1 MATDEQVSGNGKGK
15 RIWVPLGIGCGGILA
30 ILILLGGIFLWAGWQ
45 GVQEA
50 PTLFEGSA
58 PQGLSG
64 VGYSL
69 TPDQAGI
76 QAELGPPEAF
86 TLLFYEEETLDGSL
100 RDVRLESWD
109 YYSHGVGYTFI
120 NGELTGEDEL
130 DISEIGKL
138 APMSYDP
145 EQFRAY
151 MSLDEVLAA
160 AGLDTYLE
168 IPLEKEFLKNGD
180 LYYGESLT
188 FGLVGGELRYLEAL
202 ALIEERE

>member
-1 MATDEQVSGNGKGK
+1 M
-15 RIWVPLGIGCGGILA
+15 
-30 ILILLGGIFLWAGWQ
+30 
-45 GVQEA
+45 
-50 PTLFEGSA
+50 
-58 PQGLSG
+58 
-64 VGYSL
+64 
-69 TPDQAGI
+69 
-76 QAELGPPEAF
+76 
-86 TLLFYEEETLDGSL
+86 
-100 RDVRLESWD
+100 
-109 YYSHGVGYTFI
+109 GYTFI

-138 APMSYDP
+138 APMPYDP

-160 AGLDTYLE
+160 AGLDTYLG

-202 ALIEERE
+202 ALIEE